1 MPTFDDPLA
10 DASET
15 SAALRGLAH
24 ATRAF
29 ENPADTYPVI
39 GDLLAGVRSLRQ
51 VLDQVT
57 AAHIAPRARAHDD
70 AGNQHA
76 GATFALAAADE
87 LHQAGILL
95 DDVEA
100 RLDAA
105 SQHSGRIAW
114 HPASPTELS
123 NESLREGVSG
133 EGAGV
138 RWISVVFL
146 QGDDAD
152 QVLDLIDRDGTDAAI
167 EHLAGFDYGEE
178 TVQAALENGYVYDQ
192 PPTGQ
197 LDKTSTRDVYT
208 LTYNPFL
215 GHVSLLREHGALPDP
230 ALLGII
236 TPASTVTAGAEAGAC
251 RAQVGTVSDPGS
263 GPGARRW
270 RLVHP
275 EAGSY
280 ECAGVGAV
288 TGPEDG
294 RLHTAVLVGPEGERR
309 RARKARRQAA
319 TRIETTAR
327 ETRKADTKARWEAER
342 AERRNTTYLPAAGEP
357 GPAALRTP
365 GRFRLP
371 KHQDTSATL
380 SGQYPFLAEGGLG
393 SDGIFV
399 GQDLYS
405 GGSFVYDPWV
415 LYRRGIIT
423 APNVVLAGIVGS
435 GKSSLAKSLYTRSL
449 PFGRRVYVPG
459 DPKGEHTAV
468 AEAVGGRAIILGHG
482 LSNRLNPLD
491 EGHRPSTVSDAEWAM
506 QVASR
511 RRDLIGALA
520 ETVLD
525 RPLSPL
531 EHTAI
536 DLAMRDAVRSA
547 EVPILPMVVD
557 RILTPNPADDED
569 GRLAEDGR
577 LVGHALRRLVAG
589 DLQGLFDGPSTVRFD
604 PSLPM
609 VSLDLSRVAENSTLI
624 SVLMTC
630 SSAWMESALSD
641 PNGGQRWVIYDEAW
655 RLMAYPSLLRRMD
668 AQWRLARH
676 FGIANM
682 LIFHKLS
689 DLDNVGDQGSAMRA
703 LASSLL
709 ANAETRIVYRQ
720 EADQLGSTATALG
733 LTGTEQKL
741 LPGLGTGQ
749 GLWRIKDRSF
759 VVQHQLHPA
768 ELATFDTTS
777 RMTTDARDAQ
787 PGEAAATAGK
797 AGEA

>member
-1 MPTFDDPLA
+1 
-10 DASET
+10 
-15 SAALRGLAH
+15 
-24 ATRAF
+24 
-29 ENPADTYPVI
+29 
-39 GDLLAGVRSLRQ
+39 
-51 VLDQVT
+51 
-57 AAHIAPRARAHDD
+57 
-70 AGNQHA
+70 
-76 GATFALAAADE
+76 
-87 LHQAGILL
+87 
-95 DDVEA
+95 
-100 RLDAA
+100 
-105 SQHSGRIAW
+105 
-114 HPASPTELS
+114 
-123 NESLREGVSG
+123 
-133 EGAGV
+133 
-138 RWISVVFL
+138 
-146 QGDDAD
+146 
-152 QVLDLIDRDGTDAAI
+152 
-167 EHLAGFDYGEE
+167 
-178 TVQAALENGYVYDQ
+178 
-192 PPTGQ
+192 
-197 LDKTSTRDVYT
+197 
-208 LTYNPFL
+208 
-215 GHVSLLREHGALPDP
+215 
-230 ALLGII
+230 
-236 TPASTVTAGAEAGAC
+236 
-251 RAQVGTVSDPGS
+251 
-263 GPGARRW
+263 
-270 RLVHP
+270 
-275 EAGSY
+275 
-280 ECAGVGAV
+280 V
-288 TGPEDG
+288 TGDQDS
-294 RLHTAVLVGPEGERR
+294 RLHTTVLVGPAGERHR
-309 RARKARRQAA
+309 HRKARRQAA
-319 TRIETTAR
+319 AKIETSAR
-327 ETRKADTKARWEAER
+327 QAKKAEAKARWQTEQ
-342 AERRNTTYLPAAGEP
+342 AERRNTIYLPANGEP

-365 GRFRLP
+365 GRLRLP

-380 SGQYPFLAEGGLG
+380 AGQYPFLAEAGLG
-393 SDGIFV
+393 SSGVFV

-415 LYRRGIIT
+415 LYARGVIT

-459 DPKGEHTAV
+459 DPKGEHTPV
-468 AEAVGGRAIILGHG
+468 AEAVGGKAIILGHG

-491 EGHRPSTVSDAEWAM
+491 AGYRPASVSDTEWAV

-536 DLAMRDAVRSA
+536 DLALTDAVRSA

-557 RILTPNPADDED
+557 RILAPNPADDED
-569 GRLAEDGR
+569 GRLTEDGR

-668 AQWRLARH
+668 AHWRLARY

-689 DLDNVGDQGSAMRA
+689 DLDTVGDQGSAMRA

-709 ANAETRIVYRQ
+709 ANAETRVIYRQ
-720 EADQLGSTATALG
+720 EADQLGTTALALG
-733 LTGTEQKL
+733 LTSTEQKL

-768 ELATFDTTS
+768 ELAAFDTGS
-777 RMTTDARDAQ
+777 RAR
-787 PGEAAATAGK
+787 G
-797 AGEA
+797 